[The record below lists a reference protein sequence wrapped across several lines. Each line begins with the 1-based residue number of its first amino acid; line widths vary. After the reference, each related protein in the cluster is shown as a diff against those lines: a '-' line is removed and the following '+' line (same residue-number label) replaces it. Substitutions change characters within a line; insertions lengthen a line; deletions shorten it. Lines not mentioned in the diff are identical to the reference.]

1 MKHAMLTLDY
11 FALSKEAKALKISG
25 AAKVI
30 RIALLADCATQHLAT
45 IMRAIAARNNVQAE
59 VYEGNYDGVDLE
71 ILDPNSA
78 LYAFTPQY
86 VVILLSSEKL
96 KARLYASG
104 DRRDVRRRDGRQA
117 RKSLGRVPRAKSGD
131 DHSEHIRPA
140 ERARVRQLR
149 AEGRR
154 FRRLNFH
161 RDQLSPGRQ
170 GARGQERALER
181 RRFSRRRR
189 SAAAQWLDARMWNM
203 AKTPC
208 RLEHLPLL
216 AQSLL
221 DTMFAASGVYCR
233 NAWSSTST
241 TRSGAA
247 SSAMTGWRAS
257 RSESST
263 KARRSS
269 AFQKFIRELKRRGII
284 LAVVSKN
291 EHANAVLPFRE
302 HPHMVLK
309 EEDISVFVANWDNK
323 ADNIRLVQKTLN
335 IGFDSLV
342 FLDDNPFERNIV
354 REFLPEVVVP
364 ELPEDPS
371 LYLQALAD
379 LNLFETASFSEAD
392 LQRAD
397 QYREEAQRELTK
409 THFTNINDYLI
420 SLGMEI
426 RLERFNA
433 FNLPRIAQLIQRS
446 NQFNLMTRRYGEAA
460 CEAMMKDPSLAPL
473 TLRLADKFGDY
484 GLISVVIL
492 KHAGEDLEIDEY
504 LMSCRVLQRGVESFT
519 MNNIFAYAARLGA
532 KRVDRPLP
540 PTAKN
545 DMVKDFFKGFG
556 FEKVAERRWRRFAMG
571 ARGRRLSAARDVH
584 DASRQRAV
592 RSGDDMGMENE

>member
-1 MKHAMLTLDY
+1 MKDASLSLDY
-11 FALSKEAKALKISG
+11 FALAKEAKALNTSG

-30 RIALLADCATQHLAT
+30 RIALLADCATQHLSDIT
-45 IMRAIAARNNVQAE
+45 RAVAARNNVQAE

-78 LYAFTPQY
+78 LYAFNPQY

-96 KARLYASG
+96 KAHLYVSS
-104 DRRDVRRRDGRQA
+104 DRRGFADETIARLENLWTAFRTQSQA
-117 RKSLGRVPRAKSGD
+117 TIIQSTFVLPS
-131 DHSEHIRPA
+131 
-140 ERARVRQLR
+140 ERAFGNYELKV
-149 AEGRR
+149 AESVGSIFTEINYRLAVKARESKNILLNDVDFLAASVGRT
-154 FRRLNFH
+154 
-161 RDQLSPGRQ
+161 
-170 GARGQERALER
+170 
-181 RRFSRRRR
+181 
-189 SAAAQWLDARMWNM
+189 QWFDARMWNM

-221 DTMFAASGVYCR
+221 DTLLAASGMFAKCVVLDLD
-233 NAWSSTST
+233 NTLWGGVIGDDGLEGIAL
-241 TRSGAA
+241 GEFDEGEAFV
-247 SSAMTGWRAS
+247 
-257 RSESST
+257 
-263 KARRSS
+263 
-269 AFQKFIRELKRRGII
+269 AFQMFIRELKRRGIV

-291 EHANAVLPFRE
+291 EHAAAVLPFRE
-302 HPHMVLK
+302 HPHMVLR

-342 FLDDNPFERNIV
+342 LLDDNPFERNIV
-354 REFLPEVVVP
+354 RQFLPDVVVP
-364 ELPEDPS
+364 DLPEDPS
-371 LYLQALAD
+371 LYLQTLAG

-409 THFTNINDYLI
+409 THFTNINDYLT

-433 FNLPRIAQLIQRS
+433 FNLPRIAQLSQRS

-460 CEAMMKDPSLAPL
+460 YQALMSDPCVAPL
-473 TLRLADKFGDY
+473 TVKLADKFGDY

-492 KHAGEDLEIDEY
+492 KNAESEIEIDEY

-519 MNNIFAYAARLGA
+519 MNNIFSYAARQGA
-532 KRVDRPLP
+532 KRVTGHYLP
-540 PTAKN
+540 TKKN
-545 DMVKDFFKGFG
+545 DMVKGFFKSFG
-556 FEKVAERRWRRFAMG
+556 FEKIADGEGG
-571 ARGRRLSAARDVH
+571 ASQWAL
-584 DASRQRAV
+584 AV
-592 RSGDDMGMENE
+592 GAYQPRETFMTPVVNEL

>member
-11 FALSKEAKALKISG
+11 FALSKEAKGLNTSG

-30 RIALLADCATQHLAT
+30 RIALLADCATQQLADIT
-45 IMRAIAARNNVQAE
+45 RAIAARNNVQAE
-59 VYEGNYDGVDLE
+59 MYEGNYDGVDLE
-71 ILDPNSA
+71 ILDRNSA
-78 LYAFTPQY
+78 LYAFNPQY

-96 KARLYASG
+96 KAHLYASG
-104 DRRDVRRRDGRQA
+104 DRRSFADEMVSRLENLWNAFRAQSQA
-117 RKSLGRVPRAKSGD
+117 TIIQSTFVLPS
-131 DHSEHIRPA
+131 
-140 ERARVRQLR
+140 ERAFGNYELKV
-149 AEGRR
+149 ADSVGSIFSEINY
-154 FRRLNFH
+154 RLA
-161 RDQLSPGRQ
+161 GK
-170 GARGQERALER
+170 ARGAKNILLNDVD
-181 RRFSRRRR
+181 FL
-189 SAAAQWLDARMWNM
+189 AASIGRAQWLDARMWNM

-221 DTMFAASGVYCR
+221 DTVFAAAGMFTKCVVLDLDNTLWGGVI
-233 NAWSSTST
+233 
-241 TRSGAA
+241 GDD
-247 SSAMTGWRAS
+247 GL
-257 RSESST
+257 EGIVLGEFDEGE
-263 KARRSS
+263 
-269 AFQKFIRELKRRGII
+269 AFVGFQTFIRELKRRGII

-335 IGFDSLV
+335 IGFDFLV

-354 REFLPEVVVP
+354 REFLPEVVAP

-371 LYLQALAD
+371 LYLQTLAG

-409 THFTNINDYLI
+409 TQFTNINEYLT
-420 SLGMEI
+420 SLAMEI

-460 CEAMMKDPSLAPL
+460 CEAMMKDRALAPL

-492 KHAGEDLEIDEY
+492 KHEGEDLEIDEY
-504 LMSCRVLQRGVESFT
+504 LMSCRVLQRGVEAFT

-532 KRVDRPLP
+532 KRVVGHYI
-540 PTAKN
+540 PTKKN
-545 DMVKDFFKGFG
+545 DMVKGFYKGFG
-556 FEKVAERRWRRFAMG
+556 FEKVADGDGG
-571 ARGRRLSAARDVH
+571 ASQWALAV
-584 DASRQRAV
+584 DAYRPRQAFMTLV
-592 RSGDDMGMENE
+592 ISDL

>member
-11 FALSKEAKALKISG
+11 FALSKEAKGLKISS

-45 IMRAIAARNNVQAE
+45 IMRAIAARNGVQAE
-59 VYEGNYDGVDLE
+59 LYEGNYDGVDLE

-78 LYAFTPQY
+78 LYAFAPQY

-104 DRRDVRRRDGRQA
+104 DRRTFADETVGKLENLWGAFRAHSQA
-117 RKSLGRVPRAKSGD
+117 TIIQSTFVLPS
-131 DHSEHIRPA
+131 
-140 ERARVRQLR
+140 ERAFGNYELKVADSVGSIFTEINYRLAVKARETKNVLLNDVDFL
-149 AEGRR
+149 AAAIGR
-154 FRRLNFH
+154 
-161 RDQLSPGRQ
+161 
-170 GARGQERALER
+170 
-181 RRFSRRRR
+181 
-189 SAAAQWLDARMWNM
+189 AQWLDARMWNM

-208 RLEHLPLL
+208 RLEHVPLL
-216 AQSLL
+216 GQSLL
-221 DTMFAASGVYCR
+221 DTMFAASGLIVKCVVLDLD
-233 NAWSSTST
+233 NTLWGGVIGDDGLEGIAL
-241 TRSGAA
+241 GEFDEGEAFV
-247 SSAMTGWRAS
+247 G
-257 RSESST
+257 
-263 KARRSS
+263 
-269 AFQKFIRELKRRGII
+269 FQKFIRELKRRGII

-302 HPHMVLK
+302 HPHMALK

-323 ADNIRLVQKTLN
+323 ADNIRLIQKTLN

-371 LYLQALAD
+371 LYLQSLAD

-409 THFTNINDYLI
+409 THFTDINDYLT
-420 SLGMEI
+420 SLAMEI

-460 CEAMMKDPSLAPL
+460 CEAMMKDPSRAPL

-519 MNNIFAYAARLGA
+519 TQQHLFLRRAAGREAGG
-532 KRVDRPLP
+532 RPLP
-540 PTAKN
+540 S
-545 DMVKDFFKGFG
+545 DG
-556 FEKVAERRWRRFAMG
+556 EK
-571 ARGRRLSAARDVH
+571 
-584 DASRQRAV
+584 
-592 RSGDDMGMENE
+592 

>member
-1 MKHAMLTLDY
+1 MKHAMLSLDY
-11 FALSKEAKALKISG
+11 FALAKEAKALNTSG

-30 RIALLADCATQHLAT
+30 RIALLADCATQHLAD
-45 IMRAIAARNNVQAE
+45 IMRAIAARNNVQAQ

-78 LYAFTPQY
+78 LYAFNPQY

-96 KARLYASG
+96 KAHLYASG
-104 DRRDVRRRDGRQA
+104 DRRSFADETVGRLENLWSAFRAQSQA
-117 RKSLGRVPRAKSGD
+117 TIIQSTFVLPS
-131 DHSEHIRPA
+131 
-140 ERARVRQLR
+140 ERAFGNYELKVADSVGSIFTEINYRLSVKAREAKNVLLNDVDFI
-149 AEGRR
+149 AASVGRTEW
-154 FRRLNFH
+154 F
-161 RDQLSPGRQ
+161 
-170 GARGQERALER
+170 
-181 RRFSRRRR
+181 
-189 SAAAQWLDARMWNM
+189 DARMWNM

-221 DTMFAASGVYCR
+221 DTALAASGMFAKCVVLDLD
-233 NAWSSTST
+233 NTLWGGVIGDDGLEGIAL
-241 TRSGAA
+241 GEFDE
-247 SSAMTGWRAS
+247 G
-257 RSESST
+257 E
-263 KARRSS
+263 
-269 AFQKFIRELKRRGII
+269 AFVGFQTFIRELKRRGII

-291 EHANAVLPFRE
+291 EHAAAVLPFRE

-342 FLDDNPFERNIV
+342 FLDDNVFERNIV
-354 REFLPEVVVP
+354 RQFLPDVVVP
-364 ELPEDPS
+364 DLPEDPS
-371 LYLQALAD
+371 LYLQTLAE

-392 LQRAD
+392 LQRAE

-409 THFTNINDYLI
+409 THFTNINEYLI

-433 FNLPRIAQLIQRS
+433 FNLPRIAQLMQRS

-460 CEAMMKDPSLAPL
+460 CEAMMSDPSVAPL
-473 TLRLADKFGDY
+473 TVKLADKFGDY

-492 KHAGEDLEIDEY
+492 KNAGSDLEIDEY

-519 MNNIFAYAARLGA
+519 MNNIFSYAARQGA
-532 KRVDRPLP
+532 KRVTGHYLP
-540 PTAKN
+540 TKKN
-545 DMVKDFFKGFG
+545 DMVKGFFKSFG
-556 FEKVAERRWRRFAMG
+556 FEKIADGEGG
-571 ARGRRLSAARDVH
+571 ASQWALAV
-584 DASRQRAV
+584 DAYQPRETFMTPV
-592 RSGDDMGMENE
+592 VNEL

>member
-1 MKHAMLTLDY
+1 MKHAMLSLDY
-11 FALSKEAKALKISG
+11 FALAKEAKALNTSG

-30 RIALLADCATQHLAT
+30 RIALLADCATQHLAD
-45 IMRAIAARNNVQAE
+45 IMRAIAARNNVQAQ

-78 LYAFTPQY
+78 LYAFNPQY

-96 KARLYASG
+96 KAHLYASG
-104 DRRDVRRRDGRQA
+104 DRRSFADETVGRLENLWSAFRAQSQA
-117 RKSLGRVPRAKSGD
+117 TIIQSTFVLPS
-131 DHSEHIRPA
+131 
-140 ERARVRQLR
+140 ERAFGNYELKVADSVGSIFTEINYRLSVKAREAKNVLLNDVDFI
-149 AEGRR
+149 AASVGRTEW
-154 FRRLNFH
+154 F
-161 RDQLSPGRQ
+161 
-170 GARGQERALER
+170 
-181 RRFSRRRR
+181 
-189 SAAAQWLDARMWNM
+189 DARMWNM

-221 DTMFAASGVYCR
+221 DTALAASGMFAKCVVLDLD
-233 NAWSSTST
+233 NTLWGGVIGDDGLEGIAL
-241 TRSGAA
+241 GEFDE
-247 SSAMTGWRAS
+247 G
-257 RSESST
+257 E
-263 KARRSS
+263 
-269 AFQKFIRELKRRGII
+269 AFVGFQTFIRELKRRGII

-291 EHANAVLPFRE
+291 EHAAAVLPFRE

-354 REFLPEVVVP
+354 RQFLPDVVVP
-364 ELPEDPS
+364 DLPEDPS
-371 LYLQALAD
+371 LYLQTLAE

-392 LQRAD
+392 LQRAE

-409 THFTNINDYLI
+409 THFTNINEYLI

-433 FNLPRIAQLIQRS
+433 FNLPRIAQLMQRS

-460 CEAMMKDPSLAPL
+460 CEAMMSDPSIAPL
-473 TLRLADKFGDY
+473 TVKLADKFGDY

-492 KHAGEDLEIDEY
+492 KNAGSDLEIDEY

-519 MNNIFAYAARLGA
+519 MNNIFSYAARLGA
-532 KRVDRPLP
+532 NRVTGHYLP
-540 PTAKN
+540 TKKN
-545 DMVKDFFKGFG
+545 DMVKGFFKSFG
-556 FEKVAERRWRRFAMG
+556 FEKIADGEGG
-571 ARGRRLSAARDVH
+571 ASQWALAV
-584 DASRQRAV
+584 DAYQPRETFMTPV
-592 RSGDDMGMENE
+592 VNEL